1 MVGEQKAWRL
11 RSFWRLP
18 QGRREA
24 GPWGAVCAGV
34 PGYRAGV
41 GAVGL
46 EKLGVGSLQV
56 ELTPVEQGGL
66 EEEPTN
72 LSVFLF

>member
-1 MVGEQKAWRL
+1 M
-11 RSFWRLP
+11 
-18 QGRREA
+18 
-24 GPWGAVCAGV
+24 
-34 PGYRAGV
+34 
-41 GAVGL
+41 GL